1 MKHNYSSISSVETIV
16 DPMPCISQ
24 LIQDKIDEFESMG
37 SEDAFCVGDMGD
49 VIKKFNKWRELLPRV
64 EPFYAVKCNSDNV
77 VLKTLADLGAGF
89 DCASKGE
96 ISQVMKLGVD
106 ASRIIYANPC
116 KQKSFIKY
124 AAKRQ
129 VEMMTFDNEAELIK
143 VKEIFPN
150 AKLVLRILPVAQ
162 VKVQCQL
169 GNKFGCHPSNVY
181 KLLHRAKQLDVD
193 VMGISFH
200 VGSGVGEAKAFAYA
214 VKQAY
219 DAWQI
224 ATELGFR
231 MTLLDIGGGFPGQS
245 NAPITFTEIAAV
257 VNEAL
262 DTYFP
267 PDESVR
273 IIAEPGRYMVASA
286 FTLVVNIIAKRSIVP
301 DTADADGSTQASS
314 HMYYVNDG
322 VYGSFNCI
330 MYDHAH
336 PEPRVISFSLTQD
349 SPDRFVSS
357 IWGPTCDGLDCI
369 VPECKLPELEVGQW
383 MYFADM
389 GAYTIAAGSTF
400 NGMPRPHFFYICSE
414 DLWSQVYPEH
424 HVPKRRCES
433 LSMDADYPLLMTGP
447 DVQSLREAVSSIT
460 CCNEEEVV
468 FA

>member
-1 MKHNYSSISSVETIV
+1 MKHNYSKIAPVETIT
-16 DPMPCISQ
+16 DPMPCMSQ
-24 LIQDKIDEFESMG
+24 LVQDKINEFEGRG

-49 VIKKFNKWRELLPRV
+49 VINKFKKWKELVPRV

-77 VLKTLADLGAGF
+77 VLKILADMGAGF

-96 ISQVMKLGVD
+96 ISQVMKLGV
-106 ASRIIYANPC
+106 AAPRIIYANPC

-124 AAKRQ
+124 AAKRG
-129 VEMMTFDNEAELIK
+129 VDMMTFDNEAELLK
-143 VKEIFPN
+143 VKEINPD
-150 AKLVLRILPVAQ
+150 AKMVLRILPIAQ

-169 GNKFGCHPSNVY
+169 GNKFGCHPNSVR
-181 KLLHRAKQLDVD
+181 KLLQRAKDLDVN
-193 VMGISFH
+193 VMGVSFH
-200 VGSGVGEAKAFAYA
+200 VGSGVGEAKAFSFA

-224 ATELGFR
+224 ATELGFK
-231 MTLLDIGGGFPGQS
+231 MTMLDIGGGFPGQA
-245 NAPITFTEIAAV
+245 NAPITFTEIATV

-267 PDESVR
+267 PESDVR

-286 FTLVVNIIAKRSIVP
+286 FTLAVNIIAKRSVSR
-301 DTADADGSTQASS
+301 DAAEQEVAQNNETS

-330 MYDHAH
+330 IYDHAH
-336 PEPRVISFSLTQD
+336 PEPRVISD
-349 SPDRFVSS
+349 SPDRFTSS

-369 VPECKLPELEVGQW
+369 VHDCKLPELEVGQW

-389 GAYTIAAGSTF
+389 GAYTMAAGSTF
-400 NGMPRPHFFYICSE
+400 NGMPRPACFYVCSE
-414 DLWSQVYPEH
+414 ELWGQVYPEH
-424 HVPKRRCES
+424 SAPKKRCES
-433 LSMDADYPLLMTGP
+433 LSVDVDFPLLMTGP
-447 DVQSLREAVSSIT
+447 DVQSLREAVSSIA
-460 CCNEEEVV
+460 CCNEDEIV

>member
-1 MKHNYSSISSVETIV
+1 MKHNYSAMTSVEII
-16 DPMPCISQ
+16 DAPMPCISQ
-24 LIQDKIDEFESMG
+24 LIQDKIDEFERMG

-49 VIKKFNKWRELLPRV
+49 IINKFNKWKELMPRV
-64 EPFYAVKCNSDNV
+64 EPFYAVKCNSDNL
-77 VLKTLADLGAGF
+77 VLRTLADLGTGF

-96 ISQVMKLGVD
+96 ISQVMKLGVN

-124 AAKRQ
+124 AAKHQ
-129 VEMMTFDNEAELIK
+129 VDMMTFDNEVELVK
-143 VKEIFPN
+143 VKELFPH
-150 AKLVLRILPVAQ
+150 AKLVLRILPIAQ

-169 GNKFGCHPSNVY
+169 GNKFGCHPSNVH
-181 KLLHRAKQLDVD
+181 KLLQRAKELGVD

-200 VGSGVGEAKAFAYA
+200 VGSGVGEAKAFSLA

-224 ATELGFR
+224 ATELGFN

-245 NAPITFTEIAAV
+245 NAPITFTEIATV

-262 DTYFP
+262 NIYFP
-267 PDESVR
+267 SDSGVR

-286 FTLVVNIIAKRSIVP
+286 FTLAVNIIAKRTVEAV
-301 DTADADGSTQASS
+301 DDGQGKQESS

-330 MYDHAH
+330 IYDHAH
-336 PEPRVISFSLTQD
+336 PEPRVISD
-349 SPDRFVSS
+349 SPDRFMSS

-369 VPECKLPELEVGQW
+369 VHESKLPELEVGQW
-383 MYFADM
+383 MYFSDM

-400 NGMPRPHFFYICSE
+400 NGMPRPQMFYMCS
-414 DLWSQVYPEH
+414 DALWNQVYPEH
-424 HVPKRRCES
+424 YTPKKRCES
-433 LSMDADYPLLMTGP
+433 LSADADYPLLMTGH
-447 DVQSLREAVSSIT
+447 DVLSLRGANSIT
-460 CCNEEEVV
+460 CCNEEEIV
-468 FA
+468 FG

>member
-336 PEPRVISFSLTQD
+336 PEPRVISD

>member
-1 MKHNYSSISSVETIV
+1 
-16 DPMPCISQ
+16 MPCMSQ
-24 LIQDKIDEFESMG
+24 LVQDKIDEFERKG
-37 SEDAFCVGDMGD
+37 FEDALCVGDIGD
-49 VIKKFNKWRELLPRV
+49 VINKFNKWKELMPRV
-64 EPFYAVKCNSDNV
+64 EPFYAMKCNSDNV
-77 VLKTLADLGAGF
+77 VLKTLADMGAGF

-96 ISQVMKLGVD
+96 ISQVMKLGVS

-124 AAKRQ
+124 AAKRG
-129 VEMMTFDNEAELIK
+129 VDMMTFDNEAELVK
-143 VKEIFPN
+143 VKEIFPH
-150 AKLVLRILPVAQ
+150 AKLVLRILPIAQ

-169 GNKFGCHPSNVY
+169 GNKFGCHPSNVQ
-181 KLLHRAKQLDVD
+181 KLLHKAKELGVN
-193 VMGISFH
+193 VMGVSFH
-200 VGSGVGEAKAFAYA
+200 VGSGVGEARAFACA
-214 VKQAY
+214 VKQAHE
-219 DAWQI
+219 AWQI
-224 ATELGFR
+224 ATELGFK

-245 NAPITFTEIAAV
+245 NAPITFSEIATV

-267 PDESVR
+267 SNPDVR

-286 FTLVVNIIAKRSIVP
+286 FTLAVNIIAKRTVTR
-301 DTADADGSTQASS
+301 DGADEPA

-336 PEPRVISFSLTQD
+336 PEARVISD
-349 SPDRFVSS
+349 SPDRFTSS

-369 VPECKLPELEVGQW
+369 VHECKLPELEVGQW

-400 NGMPRPHFFYICSE
+400 NGMPRPQFFYVCNE
-414 DLWSQVYPEH
+414 ELWNQVYQEESAP
-424 HVPKRRCES
+424 PAKRRCES
-433 LSMDADYPLLMTGP
+433 LSVDADFPVLMAGP
-447 DVQSLREAVSSIT
+447 DVLSLREAVSSIA
-460 CCNEEEVV
+460 CCNEDEIV